1 MDKPQRRGVD
11 RRRLMSLGGTAI
23 AASSLATTGRAAE
36 TASGQQASRQVTIT
50 EGTNIAVS
58 ASPDGKVL
66 AFDLFG
72 VIWTLPIGGGAA
84 KRLTDN
90 LTDGAQPDWSPD
102 GKRLVFQSYRDGTF
116 QIWTVGADGAG
127 LTQHTRGPF
136 DCREPRF
143 SPDGKSIAFG
153 SDRTGSYAIHVL
165 DLASGAIKLWAS
177 STGQACE
184 PAWSP
189 DGRRI
194 AFAVDRARVEIVD
207 AAGVR
212 TAGPGIAAAGV
223 GIAVTSG
230 WPAVWPLQGFGAIRR
245 SHGRPPHQA
254 VAHGFQKLDG
264 VGAQALFDQHLI
276 WPQLAVDPRCSDS

>member
-127 LTQHTRGPF
+127 DVGPVFAEVGVFDPVEHTDDEIGGQ
-136 DCREPRF
+136 
-143 SPDGKSIAFG
+143 DG
-153 SDRTGSYAIHVL
+153 H
-165 DLASGAIKLWAS
+165 
-177 STGQACE
+177 C
-184 PAWSP
+184 
-189 DGRRI
+189 
-194 AFAVDRARVEIVD
+194 D
-207 AAGVR
+207 AG
-212 TAGPGIAAAGV
+212 
-223 GIAVTSG
+223 
-230 WPAVWPLQGFGAIRR
+230 
-245 SHGRPPHQA
+245 
-254 VAHGFQKLDG
+254 
-264 VGAQALFDQHLI
+264 
-276 WPQLAVDPRCSDS
+276 